1 MKRLLATLLLG
12 ITFAAWA
19 GHGPAEPPLSAD
31 DKARLLKTL
40 SEALRDKDIT
50 QQQYEQS
57 VFWVNAT
64 PCEGVNRQLTARQ
77 QAQLEAAI
85 AKQQKVKKVSVFAS
99 FTSGGWFVVFSDASV
114 GDSPYFFYSS
124 NPTKGAKPLAAWSGA
139 ATIFETSEVA
149 EWVKQNAPGIPERLA
164 NCFAWHV
171 TLSPE

>member
-1 MKRLLATLLLG
+1 MKWLLAALLLG
-12 ITFAAWA
+12 NTLLAWA
-19 GHGPAEPPLSAD
+19 DHGPTEPPLSAED
-31 DKARLLKTL
+31 QARLLRTL

-57 VFWVNAT
+57 VSWVNAT
-64 PCEGVNRQLTARQ
+64 PCEGVNRRLTARQ
-77 QAQLEAAI
+77 QVQLETAI
-85 AKQQKVKKVSVFAS
+85 AKQQKLKKVTVFAS
-99 FTSGGWFVVFSDASV
+99 FKSDGWFVVFSDASV
-114 GDSPYFFYSS
+114 GDSPYFVYSS
-124 NPTKGAKPLAAWSGA
+124 NPTKGAKPTTAWSGA